1 MVLNPEKSHFM
12 RLGKDIDDTETLNF
26 DDLLLKNSKKVEILR
41 ITLDRSMDFNTHIK
55 SICRQA
61 DQKLSAQLRISPY
74 LDQGKKILLYK
85 SMIKSQF
92 NYCPIVWMYYSR
104 QSNNLIN
111 KVDVRGLRVT
121 HRNESNKKFQQILR
135 ESNQPTIYQ
144 KHLHVLIT
152 EVYKTVSRNRFL
164 NFALTSLNF
173 QEIFRKTVKYGIAT
187 VTYQAP
193 LLWPNLQSE

>member
-61 DQKLSAQLRISPY
+61 DQKLSALLRISSY

-104 QSNNLIN
+104 
-111 KVDVRGLRVT
+111 
-121 HRNESNKKFQQILR
+121 
-135 ESNQPTIYQ
+135 
-144 KHLHVLIT
+144 
-152 EVYKTVSRNRFL
+152 
-164 NFALTSLNF
+164 
-173 QEIFRKTVKYGIAT
+173 
-187 VTYQAP
+187 
-193 LLWPNLQSE
+193 